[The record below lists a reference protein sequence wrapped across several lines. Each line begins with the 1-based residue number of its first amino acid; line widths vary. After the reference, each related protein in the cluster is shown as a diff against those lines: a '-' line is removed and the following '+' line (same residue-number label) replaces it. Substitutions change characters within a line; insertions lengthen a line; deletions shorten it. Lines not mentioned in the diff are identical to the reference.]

1 MFVGYVGSQLLFAT
15 SQPKG
20 KEIVSGTLTDEI
32 NAVSA
37 LEFTLPPSND
47 MAGQIIPH
55 VSIIRLESDGEEIF
69 RGAAS
74 SVSKNFRGDTV
85 VSCDGM
91 IALMTDVIKE
101 PFTAS
106 YEIEGYVAA
115 IVKNYNDGVTSD
127 KEIKVGRVAGF
138 EGQTFSVSHSTECKN
153 IFELLKELRSE
164 KGGYIWASYIGG
176 DVYINYT
183 KTIGSRNSQQ
193 IAFGS
198 NLVNIEDQL
207 EVGTLVTRVWPL
219 GNEGLTIASVNDG
232 KAYLQNADVELRYG
246 RVDKTIQVD
255 SDDPSVVKSYG
266 QAYLTRY
273 AAMNNTIALTAIDLH
288 NLDKTISS
296 FEVGDAVR
304 VLSPPHGIDAEMVVN
319 SVSTDLVKLSNSRIT
334 LGAKKGSITNVISS
348 GVGSSGSGGFA
359 GGGGGGGAS
368 IVVDNALSL
377 TSTNP
382 VENRVITAA
391 LDGKMDK
398 SGGTFTGNV
407 SGRYFTGTWLQTTA
421 ASDLGRIPGKIAVL
435 DDSGWVYYRTPAE
448 LLADIGAMSGG
459 DYYTKAETD
468 AAIAVRASLSHYGTT
483 MLSTRIDS
491 ISKVLAATPYAVK
504 TALDAAKAYADSVVT
519 GADYVA
525 EQESNDFWTWRKWSS
540 GIAELWAVSG
550 VDQIA
555 ITTAWGSM
563 YYGTWMDLPSNVAAR
578 QYPFSF
584 IATPS
589 VSASYIGGDKDA
601 WLISTFGASDD
612 LLTRAPAYALAR
624 PTTATILTP
633 RISYHVV
640 GRYKA

>member
-1 MFVGYVGSQLLFAT
+1 MFVGYVGNQPLFAT

-32 NAVSA
+32 NSVSA

-47 MAGQIIPH
+47 MAGQIVPH
-55 VSIIRLESDGEEIF
+55 ASVIRLESDGTEIF
-69 RGAAS
+69 CGTAN

-91 IALMTDVIKE
+91 IALMADVIKE
-101 PFTAS
+101 PFTASS

-127 KEIKVGRVAGF
+127 KEIKVGQVSGF

-198 NLVNIEDQL
+198 NLVSIEDQL

-219 GNEGLTIASVNDG
+219 GKEGLTIASVNDG
-232 KAYLQNADVELRYG
+232 KAYLQNTDVELRYG

-273 AAMNNTIALTAIDLH
+273 ATMNNTITLTAVDLH

-334 LGAKKGSITNVISS
+334 LGAKKGSITSVISS
-348 GVGSSGSGGFA
+348 GVGYGGSSGFA
-359 GGGGGGGAS
+359 GGGSDGGGGAS

-377 TSTNP
+377 MSTNP
-382 VENRVITAA
+382 VENKVITAA
-391 LDGKMDK
+391 LAGK
-398 SGGTFTGNV
+398 
-407 SGRYFTGTWLQTTA
+407 
-421 ASDLGRIPGKIAVL
+421 AS
-435 DDSGWVYYRTPAE
+435 
-448 LLADIGAMSGG
+448 
-459 DYYTKAETD
+459 
-468 AAIAVRASLSHYGTT
+468 
-483 MLSTRIDS
+483 
-491 ISKVLAATPYAVK
+491 
-504 TALDAAKAYADSVVT
+504 
-519 GADYVA
+519 
-525 EQESNDFWTWRKWSS
+525 
-540 GIAELWAVSG
+540 
-550 VDQIA
+550 
-555 ITTAWGSM
+555 
-563 YYGTWMDLPSNVAAR
+563 
-578 QYPFSF
+578 
-584 IATPS
+584 
-589 VSASYIGGDKDA
+589 
-601 WLISTFGASDD
+601 
-612 LLTRAPAYALAR
+612 
-624 PTTATILTP
+624 TATATQSAAGLMSAADKTKLDGLTP
-633 RISYHVV
+633 MTADEMQAVWD
-640 GRYKA
+640 AN

>member
-1 MFVGYVGSQLLFAT
+1 MFVGYVGNQPLFAT

-32 NAVSA
+32 NSVSA

-47 MAGQIIPH
+47 MAGQIVPH
-55 VSIIRLESDGEEIF
+55 ASVIRLESDGTEIF
-69 RGAAS
+69 CGTAN

-91 IALMTDVIKE
+91 IALMADVIKE
-101 PFTAS
+101 PFTASS

-127 KEIKVGRVAGF
+127 KEIKVGQVSGF

-198 NLVNIEDQL
+198 NLVSIEDQL

-219 GNEGLTIASVNDG
+219 GKEGLTIASVNDG
-232 KAYLQNADVELRYG
+232 KAYLQNTDVELRYG

-273 AAMNNTIALTAIDLH
+273 ATMNNTITLTAVDLH

-334 LGAKKGSITNVISS
+334 LGAKKGSITSVISS
-348 GVGSSGSGGFA
+348 GVGSGGSGGFT

-368 IVVDNALSL
+368 IVVDNTLSL
-377 TSTNP
+377 TSINP
-382 VENRVITAA
+382 VENKVITVA
-391 LDGKMDK
+391 LAGKA
-398 SGGTFTGNV
+398 SSHTV
-407 SGRYFTGTWLQTTA
+407 SGWPDVCRGQGQV
-421 ASDLGRIPGKIAVL
+421 GRPDCHDGRRDARNL
-435 DDSGWVYYRTPAE
+435 ERE
-448 LLADIGAMSGG
+448 LKGMI
-459 DYYTKAETD
+459 
-468 AAIAVRASLSHYGTT
+468 V
-483 MLSTRIDS
+483 
-491 ISKVLAATPYAVK
+491 
-504 TALDAAKAYADSVVT
+504 
-519 GADYVA
+519 
-525 EQESNDFWTWRKWSS
+525 WT
-540 GIAELWAVSG
+540 
-550 VDQIA
+550 
-555 ITTAWGSM
+555 
-563 YYGTWMDLPSNVAAR
+563 N
-578 QYPFSF
+578 
-584 IATPS
+584 
-589 VSASYIGGDKDA
+589 
-601 WLISTFGASDD
+601 
-612 LLTRAPAYALAR
+612 
-624 PTTATILTP
+624 P
-633 RISYHVV
+633 RI
-640 GRYKA
+640 